1 MPYGSASIGQGQA
14 QVLDNPRDPLSIY
27 LSGARGNALADLR
40 RQQMQLQQQK
50 QRSAEVGKILNEKY
64 QDPGER
70 FRVWGQGIINDT
82 NQNVMSL
89 LDSNPDINAV
99 RPNIL
104 AVQGQAQK
112 DLNLA
117 KELNN
122 IYDEKQVLINQ
133 IPNVDKTKASEY
145 LGQLIKKDTPYDV
158 DRDQLENME
167 QHPGI
172 YDVNSLV
179 AEGVKNIKDQFQ
191 KESQEGGIQSS
202 PLGLFTK
209 LENRKVRFKDYDQ
222 TMDYLF
228 GGDDTEF
235 GKQARV
241 AGNQIYKTALYGIAQ
256 KETAQTGGN
265 PNDFNEVLQRFN
277 KIKDDRRY
285 TDDVREAIRPILKQ
299 LDQEEMG
306 VKIQSMGKFRQKT
319 GSEKDKEAARDVRR
333 RDLDSL
339 IRPFGTH
346 GQYKEATERAQNALG
361 ALRGGDFMGG
371 KILDANFK
379 KGGYTVSKEYLD
391 KLESAINSGQT
402 AGEMAKLLGDAY
414 KFKVP
419 VKGNADVVNFKIKTP
434 DDQINKILGK
444 EIDGIA
450 FQLNEPHSKRIL
462 NALMNQNSG
471 EDKITWGELFN
482 ESNEPKGGT
491 QQFLDE
497 DEEESGY
504 LDE

>member
-1 MPYGSASIGQGQA
+1 MAYSASLGQGQA
-14 QVLDNPRDPLSIY
+14 QVLDNPRDPLSLY
-27 LSGARGNALADLR
+27 LSGQQGRALADLR
-40 RQQMQLQQQK
+40 RQQQELQQQK
-50 QRSAEVGKILNEKY
+50 QRDSETAKILNEKY
-64 QDPGER
+64 QDPGDR
-70 FRVWGQGIINDT
+70 FRVWGQGFINDT
-82 NQNVMSL
+82 NQNIISL
-89 LDSNPDINAV
+89 LDKNPDINAI
-99 RPNIL
+99 RPNIVAL
-104 AVQGQAQK
+104 QGEAQK
-112 DLNLA
+112 GLNLA
-117 KELNN
+117 KEINN
-122 IYDEKQVLINQ
+122 VYDEKQALINQ
-133 IPNVDKTKASEY
+133 IPNVDKTRANEY

-172 YDVNSLV
+172 YDINSLV
-179 AEGVKNIKDQFQ
+179 AESVKNVKDQFQ
-191 KESQEGGIQSS
+191 KESQEGGIQKS
-202 PLGLFTK
+202 PLGLFTTIK
-209 LENRKVRFKDYDQ
+209 DRKVRFKDLDE
-222 TMDYLF
+222 TMNYMF

-256 KETAQTGGN
+256 KETAQSGGN
-265 PNDFNEVLQRFN
+265 PNDYNEVLQRFN

-319 GSEKDKEAARDVRR
+319 GSEKDKLAARDVRR
-333 RDLDSL
+333 RDLDAL
-339 IRPFGTH
+339 IKPFGSH
-346 GQYKEATERAQNALG
+346 GQYKDATERSQNALG

-371 KILDANFK
+371 KIMDASFK

-391 KLESAINSGQT
+391 KIENAINSGQS
-402 AGEMAKLLGDAY
+402 AGEMAQLLGDAY

-419 VKGNADVVNFKIKTP
+419 VQGNADVINFKIKTP
-434 DDQINKILGK
+434 DDQINKIIGK
-444 EIDGIA
+444 EIDGIG
-450 FQLNEPHSKRIL
+450 FQLNEPRSKRIL

-471 EDKITWGELFN
+471 EDKITWGELYN
-482 ESNEPKGGT
+482 ENKSSAP
-491 QQFLDE
+491 QFLDEDE